1 MTNEIIFNWVFAS
14 LFCGLQYLWKTFR
27 FNTLKINIM
36 IPKKNT
42 IQKYFSA
49 PKLKPQIKTKKIEF
63 KDLSD
68 KDQELATQKLI
79 SVNVFA
85 SSLLHELNVLK
96 RLGMVDSFPLIINFI
111 EQFKSI
117 EAIFKEKL
125 KKDHKVNEKYFKDKL
140 RAIENINFMLIN
152 NDDAIIRT
160 EKFIES
166 ILTKKR

>member
-1 MTNEIIFNWVFAS
+1 
-14 LFCGLQYLWKTFR
+14 
-27 FNTLKINIM
+27 M

-68 KDQELATQKLI
+68 KDQELVTQKLI
-79 SVNVFA
+79 SANAFA

-96 RLGMVDSFPLIINFI
+96 RLGMVESFPLIVDFMQEMKYLETDFLQKI
-111 EQFKSI
+111 
-117 EAIFKEKL
+117 
-125 KKDHKVNEKYFKDKL
+125 KKDHKINEEYFKTKL

-152 NDDAIIRT
+152 NDDAIVRT

>member
-1 MTNEIIFNWVFAS
+1 
-14 LFCGLQYLWKTFR
+14 
-27 FNTLKINIM
+27 M
-36 IPKKNT
+36 IPQKNT

-68 KDQELATQKLI
+68 KDQELVTQKLI
-79 SVNVFA
+79 SANAFA

-96 RLGMVDSFPLIINFI
+96 RLGIIDSFPLILDFI
-111 EQFKSI
+111 KEFKSL
-117 EAIFKEKL
+117 EEYFKNKL
-125 KKDHKVNEKYFKDKL
+125 KKDHKINEEYFKTKL

-152 NDDAIIRT
+152 NDDAIVRT

>member
-1 MTNEIIFNWVFAS
+1 
-14 LFCGLQYLWKTFR
+14 
-27 FNTLKINIM
+27 M

-79 SVNVFA
+79 SVNAFA

-96 RLGMVDSFPLIINFI
+96 RLGIVDSFPLIVDFMQEMKSLEAFFL
-111 EQFKSI
+111 EQI
-117 EAIFKEKL
+117 
-125 KKDHKVNEKYFKDKL
+125 KKDNEINEAYFKTKL

>member
-1 MTNEIIFNWVFAS
+1 
-14 LFCGLQYLWKTFR
+14 
-27 FNTLKINIM
+27 M

-42 IQKYFSA
+42 IQKYFST
-49 PKLKPQIKTKKIEF
+49 PKIKTQIKTKKVDF
-63 KDLSD
+63 KELSD

-79 SVNVFA
+79 SVNAFA

-96 RLGMVDSFPLIINFI
+96 RLGMVESFPLIVDFMQEMI
-111 EQFKSI
+111 SL
-117 EAIFKEKL
+117 EKYFL
-125 KKDHKVNEKYFKDKL
+125 QKIKKDHKINEEYFKTKL

-152 NDDAIIRT
+152 NDDAIVRT

>member
-1 MTNEIIFNWVFAS
+1 
-14 LFCGLQYLWKTFR
+14 
-27 FNTLKINIM
+27 M

-42 IQKYFSA
+42 IQKYFYA

-63 KDLSD
+63 KDLSL

-79 SVNVFA
+79 SVNAFA

-96 RLGMVDSFPLIINFI
+96 RLGMTDSFSRIIDFMK
-111 EQFKSI
+111 EMKSLETYFLAQI
-117 EAIFKEKL
+117 
-125 KKDHKVNEKYFKDKL
+125 KKDHKVNEEYFKTKL

-152 NDDAIIRT
+152 NDDAIVRT

>member
-1 MTNEIIFNWVFAS
+1 
-14 LFCGLQYLWKTFR
+14 
-27 FNTLKINIM
+27 M

-49 PKLKPQIKTKKIEF
+49 PKLKPQIKPKKIEF

-79 SVNVFA
+79 SVNAFA

-96 RLGMVDSFPLIINFI
+96 RLGMVDSFPLIVDFMQ
-111 EQFKSI
+111 EMKSLEAYFKR
-117 EAIFKEKL
+117 KL
-125 KKDHKVNEKYFKDKL
+125 KKDHKINEEYFKSKL

-152 NDDAIIRT
+152 NDDAIVRT

-166 ILTKKR
+166 ILTKKK

>member
-1 MTNEIIFNWVFAS
+1 
-14 LFCGLQYLWKTFR
+14 
-27 FNTLKINIM
+27 M
-36 IPKKNT
+36 IPQKNT

-79 SVNVFA
+79 SANAFA

-96 RLGMVDSFPLIINFI
+96 RLGIVDSFPLILDFI
-111 EQFKSI
+111 KEFKSL
-117 EAIFKEKL
+117 EEYFKNKL
-125 KKDHKVNEKYFKDKL
+125 KKDHKINEEYFKTKL

-152 NDDAIIRT
+152 NDDAIVRT
-160 EKFIES
+160 EKFIQS

>member
-1 MTNEIIFNWVFAS
+1 
-14 LFCGLQYLWKTFR
+14 
-27 FNTLKINIM
+27 M

-42 IQKYFSA
+42 IQKYFST
-49 PKLKPQIKTKKIEF
+49 PKIKQQIKTKKFDF
-63 KDLSD
+63 KELSD
-68 KDQELATQKLI
+68 KDQELATQKI
-79 SVNVFA
+79 IAVNVFA

-117 EAIFKEKL
+117 EVIFKEKL
-125 KKDHKVNEKYFKDKL
+125 KKDNEINNEYFKTKL

-152 NDDAIIRT
+152 NDDAIIRN
-160 EKFIES
+160 EKFIKS

>member
-1 MTNEIIFNWVFAS
+1 
-14 LFCGLQYLWKTFR
+14 
-27 FNTLKINIM
+27 M
-36 IPKKNT
+36 IPQKNT

-49 PKLKPQIKTKKIEF
+49 PKLKPHIKTKKVEF
-63 KDLSD
+63 KDLSE

-79 SVNVFA
+79 SVNAFA

-96 RLGMVDSFPLIINFI
+96 RLGMTDSFSLITEFMR
-111 EQFKSI
+111 EMKSLESYFLAQI
-117 EAIFKEKL
+117 
-125 KKDHKVNEKYFKDKL
+125 KKDHKENEEYFKTKL

-152 NDDAIIRT
+152 NDDAIVRT

>member
-1 MTNEIIFNWVFAS
+1 
-14 LFCGLQYLWKTFR
+14 
-27 FNTLKINIM
+27 M

-49 PKLKPQIKTKKIEF
+49 PKLKPQIKSKKIEF

-79 SVNVFA
+79 SVNAFA

-96 RLGMVDSFPLIINFI
+96 RLGMTDSFSRIIDFMQ
-111 EQFKSI
+111 EMKSL
-117 EAIFKEKL
+117 EKYFL
-125 KKDHKVNEKYFKDKL
+125 AQIKKDHKVNEEYFKTKL

-152 NDDAIIRT
+152 NDDAIVRT

-166 ILTKKR
+166 ILSKKR

>member
-1 MTNEIIFNWVFAS
+1 
-14 LFCGLQYLWKTFR
+14 
-27 FNTLKINIM
+27 M
-36 IPKKNT
+36 IPQKNT
-42 IQKYFSA
+42 IQNYFSP

-68 KDQELATQKLI
+68 KEQELATQKLI
-79 SVNVFA
+79 SVNAFA

-96 RLGMVDSFPLIINFI
+96 RLGMVESFPLIVDFMQ
-111 EQFKSI
+111 EMKSL
-117 EAIFKEKL
+117 EKYFL
-125 KKDHKVNEKYFKDKL
+125 AQIKKDHKVNEEYFKTKL

-152 NDDAIIRT
+152 NDDAIVRT

>member
-1 MTNEIIFNWVFAS
+1 
-14 LFCGLQYLWKTFR
+14 
-27 FNTLKINIM
+27 M

-49 PKLKPQIKTKKIEF
+49 PKLKPQIKIKKIEF

-68 KDQELATQKLI
+68 KDQELVTQKLI
-79 SVNVFA
+79 SANAFA

-96 RLGMVDSFPLIINFI
+96 RLGIVDSFPLILDFI
-111 EQFKSI
+111 KEFKSL
-117 EAIFKEKL
+117 EKYFL
-125 KKDHKVNEKYFKDKL
+125 QKIKKDHKINEEYFKTKL

-152 NDDAIIRT
+152 NDDAIVRT

>member
-1 MTNEIIFNWVFAS
+1 
-14 LFCGLQYLWKTFR
+14 
-27 FNTLKINIM
+27 M

-49 PKLKPQIKTKKIEF
+49 PKLKPQIKSKKIEF

-79 SVNVFA
+79 SVNAFA

-96 RLGMVDSFPLIINFI
+96 RLGMTDSFSRIIDFMK
-111 EQFKSI
+111 EMKSLETYFLAQI
-117 EAIFKEKL
+117 
-125 KKDHKVNEKYFKDKL
+125 KKDHKVNEEYFKTKL

-152 NDDAIIRT
+152 NDDAIVRT

-166 ILTKKR
+166 ILSKKR

>member
-1 MTNEIIFNWVFAS
+1 
-14 LFCGLQYLWKTFR
+14 
-27 FNTLKINIM
+27 M

-79 SVNVFA
+79 SVNAFA

-96 RLGMVDSFPLIINFI
+96 RLGMVESFPLIVDFMQEMKSLETYFIN
-111 EQFKSI
+111 
-117 EAIFKEKL
+117 KL
-125 KKDHKVNEKYFKDKL
+125 KNDNEINEEYFKDKL

-152 NDDAIIRT
+152 NDDAIFRT

>member
-1 MTNEIIFNWVFAS
+1 
-14 LFCGLQYLWKTFR
+14 
-27 FNTLKINIM
+27 M
-36 IPKKNT
+36 IPQKNT

-79 SVNVFA
+79 SVNAFA

-96 RLGMVDSFPLIINFI
+96 RLGMVDSFPLILDFMKEMKSLETYFINQI
-111 EQFKSI
+111 
-117 EAIFKEKL
+117 
-125 KKDHKVNEKYFKDKL
+125 KKDHEINEEYFKTKL

-152 NDDAIIRT
+152 NDEAILRT
-160 EKFIES
+160 EKFIQS

>member
-1 MTNEIIFNWVFAS
+1 
-14 LFCGLQYLWKTFR
+14 
-27 FNTLKINIM
+27 M

-79 SVNVFA
+79 SVNAFA

-96 RLGMVDSFPLIINFI
+96 RLGMVDSFPLIVDFMQ
-111 EQFKSI
+111 EMKS
-117 EAIFKEKL
+117 L
-125 KKDHKVNEKYFKDKL
+125 EKYFLEQIKKDNEINNEYFKTKL
-140 RAIENINFMLIN
+140 RVIENINFMLIN
-152 NDDAIIRT
+152 NDDTIVRT

>member
-1 MTNEIIFNWVFAS
+1 
-14 LFCGLQYLWKTFR
+14 
-27 FNTLKINIM
+27 M
-36 IPKKNT
+36 IPQKNT

-79 SVNVFA
+79 SANAFA

-96 RLGMVDSFPLIINFI
+96 RLGIVDSFPLILDFI
-111 EQFKSI
+111 KEFKSL
-117 EAIFKEKL
+117 EEYFKNKL
-125 KKDHKVNEKYFKDKL
+125 KKDHKINEEYFKTKL

-152 NDDAIIRT
+152 NDEAIVRT
-160 EKFIES
+160 EKFIQS

>member
-1 MTNEIIFNWVFAS
+1 
-14 LFCGLQYLWKTFR
+14 
-27 FNTLKINIM
+27 M

-49 PKLKPQIKTKKIEF
+49 PKLNPQIKTKKVEF
-63 KDLSD
+63 KDLSY
-68 KDQELATQKLI
+68 KDQELVTQKLI
-79 SVNVFA
+79 SANAFA

-96 RLGMVDSFPLIINFI
+96 RLGIVDSFPLILDFI
-111 EQFKSI
+111 KEFKSL
-117 EAIFKEKL
+117 EEYFKNKL
-125 KKDHKVNEKYFKDKL
+125 KKDHKINEEYFKTKL

-152 NDDAIIRT
+152 NDDAIVRT

>member
-1 MTNEIIFNWVFAS
+1 
-14 LFCGLQYLWKTFR
+14 
-27 FNTLKINIM
+27 M
-36 IPKKNT
+36 IPQKNT
-42 IQKYFSA
+42 IQKYFST

-79 SVNVFA
+79 SVNAFA

-96 RLGMVDSFPLIINFI
+96 RLGMVESFPLILDFI
-111 EQFKSI
+111 KEFKSLETYFI
-117 EAIFKEKL
+117 NQI
-125 KKDHKVNEKYFKDKL
+125 KKDHKVNEEYFKTKL
-140 RAIENINFMLIN
+140 RAIANINFMLIN
-152 NDDAIIRT
+152 NDDAILRT

>member
-1 MTNEIIFNWVFAS
+1 
-14 LFCGLQYLWKTFR
+14 
-27 FNTLKINIM
+27 M

-79 SVNVFA
+79 SVNAFA

-96 RLGMVDSFPLIINFI
+96 RLGMTDSFSRIIDFMK
-111 EQFKSI
+111 EMKSLETYFLAQI
-117 EAIFKEKL
+117 
-125 KKDHKVNEKYFKDKL
+125 KKDHKVNEEYFKTKL

-152 NDDAIIRT
+152 NDDAIVRT

>member
-1 MTNEIIFNWVFAS
+1 
-14 LFCGLQYLWKTFR
+14 
-27 FNTLKINIM
+27 M

-42 IQKYFSA
+42 IQNYFSA

-79 SVNVFA
+79 SVNAFA

-96 RLGMVDSFPLIINFI
+96 RLGMVESFPLIVDFMQ
-111 EQFKSI
+111 EMKSL
-117 EAIFKEKL
+117 EKYFL
-125 KKDHKVNEKYFKDKL
+125 QKIKKDHKINEAYFKTKL

-152 NDDAIIRT
+152 NDDAIVRT
-160 EKFIES
+160 EKFIAS

>member
-1 MTNEIIFNWVFAS
+1 
-14 LFCGLQYLWKTFR
+14 
-27 FNTLKINIM
+27 M

-42 IQKYFSA
+42 IQNYFSA

-79 SVNVFA
+79 SVNAFA

-96 RLGMVDSFPLIINFI
+96 RLGMVESFPLIVDFMQEMKSLETYFIN
-111 EQFKSI
+111 
-117 EAIFKEKL
+117 KL
-125 KKDHKVNEKYFKDKL
+125 KNDNEINEAYFKDKL

-152 NDDAIIRT
+152 NDDAIVRT

>member
-1 MTNEIIFNWVFAS
+1 
-14 LFCGLQYLWKTFR
+14 
-27 FNTLKINIM
+27 M

-79 SVNVFA
+79 SVNAFA

-96 RLGMVDSFPLIINFI
+96 RLGMVDSFPLIVDFMQEMKSLETYFIN
-111 EQFKSI
+111 
-117 EAIFKEKL
+117 KL
-125 KKDHKVNEKYFKDKL
+125 KNDNEINEEYFKDKL

-152 NDDAIIRT
+152 NDDAIVRT

>member
-1 MTNEIIFNWVFAS
+1 
-14 LFCGLQYLWKTFR
+14 
-27 FNTLKINIM
+27 M

-79 SVNVFA
+79 SVNAFA

-96 RLGMVDSFPLIINFI
+96 RLGMVESFPLILDFMKEMKSLESYFIKQIKKDNEIN
-111 EQFKSI
+111 EDYFKS
-117 EAIFKEKL
+117 
-125 KKDHKVNEKYFKDKL
+125 KL

-152 NDDAIIRT
+152 NDDAIVRT

-166 ILTKKR
+166 ILKKKK